1 MVIDGCTQQ
10 GNNGYNNPIDGFIS
24 VPCCAILHL
33 HREAPISAFGAQWS
47 PGLRGPGRWSWDSQ
61 PKFKCQ
67 PHSFTIF
74 HRVDSDPEWVN
85 QCKPWFSICKPSSSV
100 GMMTFPTEWKVLK
113 FHGSSHHRPE
123 MYVWYFL
130 TYAEHLC
137 VYVLQWMDTQWYP
150 ICKLIIVGKC
160 IWDTLWYLIWH
171 PMININIPNLW
182 HLIYWWI
189 LRLKNNNSRPR
200 HPASPCQV
208 TVSSRTLR
216 SLPRRG
222 NTP

>member
-1 MVIDGCTQQ
+1 MVIDGYWWLLMVVPNRVIMGITILLTGLLVYPVVPYCTYT
-10 GNNGYNNPIDGFIS
+10 GR
-24 VPCCAILHL
+24 HL
-33 HREAPISAFGAQWS
+33 SAPSEPSGL

-130 TYAEHLC
+130 TYAENLC
-137 VYVLQWMDTQWYP
+137 VYMLQWMDTQWYP

-160 IWDTLWYLIWH
+160 ILGY
-171 PMININIPNLW
+171 PMIPYMAPND
-182 HLIYWWI
+182 
-189 LRLKNNNSRPR
+189 
-200 HPASPCQV
+200 
-208 TVSSRTLR
+208 
-216 SLPRRG
+216 
-222 NTP
+222 